1 VPLLR
6 TFVRAVLAHT
16 GAHQIDI
23 VAHSL
28 GVTVA
33 REWMLQDDAYRVVR
47 SLVAIDGPNHGII
60 NCSPNPLNYWQQP
73 ANGGFT
79 PNSAV
84 CDEYG
89 SDRTQLLATLNAAG
103 ETPGPTQYLVIRNV
117 FRAAPESG
125 DFVYVSAQDGLFPA
139 VPSEDR
145 YGAAH
150 DFSSSALLAGAQAID
165 LAGQGQYDSILHTA
179 HLGILNSPDAWSTA
193 LQFLVTK
200 R

>member
-1 VPLLR
+1 PR
-6 TFVRAVLAHT
+6 RGAFVRAVLTST
-16 GAHQIDI
+16 GSRQVDI

-33 REWMLQDDAYRVVR
+33 REWMLQDDAYHAVR

-73 ANGGFT
+73 ANDGFT

-89 SDRTQLLATLNAAG
+89 SDHTQLLATLNAAS
-103 ETPGPTQYLVIRNV
+103 ETPGPTRYLVIRNV
-117 FRAAPESG
+117 FAASPESG
-125 DFVYVSAQDGLFPA
+125 DFVYVSAQDGVLPA
-139 VPSEDR
+139 VPAEDR

-150 DFSSSALLAGAQAID
+150 DFSSSAL
-165 LAGQGQYDSILHTA
+165 
-179 HLGILNSPDAWSTA
+179 
-193 LQFLVTK
+193 
-200 R
+200 